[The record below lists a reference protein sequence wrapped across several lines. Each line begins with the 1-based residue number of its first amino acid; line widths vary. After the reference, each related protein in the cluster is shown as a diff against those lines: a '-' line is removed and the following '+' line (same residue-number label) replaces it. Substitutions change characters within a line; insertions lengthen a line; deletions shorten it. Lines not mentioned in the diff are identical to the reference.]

1 MVSFLRILHMY
12 ILITKLI
19 SLMIMFCACNDNQI
33 EEESNNEKERTAG
46 FLSIVK
52 CRMNARF
59 STSSAKAFKKALEM
73 RFTVV

>member
-33 EEESNNEKERTAG
+33 GNVWFFFSSFSLSSLENEGK
-46 FLSIVK
+46 
-52 CRMNARF
+52 M
-59 STSSAKAFKKALEM
+59 
-73 RFTVV
+73 

>member
-33 EEESNNEKERTAG
+33 ANEVNDYDED
-46 FLSIVK
+46 F
-52 CRMNARF
+52 
-59 STSSAKAFKKALEM
+59 
-73 RFTVV
+73 